1 MFNKDAVAMRS
12 ELFEKKDKDFNRKNS
27 GITIFWL

>member
-1 MFNKDAVAMRS
+1 MFNKEAVMMRS
-12 ELFEKKDKDFNRKNS
+12 ELVDKKDKDFNRKNS